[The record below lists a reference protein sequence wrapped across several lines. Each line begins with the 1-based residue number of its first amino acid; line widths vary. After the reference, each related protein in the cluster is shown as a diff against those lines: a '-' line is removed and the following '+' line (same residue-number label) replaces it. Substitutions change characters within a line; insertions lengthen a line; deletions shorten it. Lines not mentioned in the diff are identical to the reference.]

1 MKKNIL
7 VTGYFNLNVGDDIF
21 FKILF
26 ERYPHSNFYVIA
38 PSKKALSFR
47 HYGNVTHN
55 ESPKFSL
62 VERVVNKFILKDYI
76 SNNYSLK
83 YKKIL
88 DNIHTK
94 IDGIVSIG
102 GSLFIEN
109 TDSKIPH
116 SSFYQ
121 DLYDILGEIPHFF
134 LGCNFG
140 PYVNF
145 TFKKDYDE
153 IFSSATD
160 ICFRDTYSAN
170 LFNDLSNV
178 RVAPDIVFGLEHE
191 NLHCEKIRHSIG
203 VSLMDIS
210 KRNHLA
216 NFSEDYFTKISDLL
230 SKKIALGNFV
240 RLFSF
245 CNEDGDESAIKK
257 LLSKME
263 DNEVNKIQIIEYN
276 GDLDTFLKLFFE
288 MESMV
293 CTRFHAMILGLI
305 SNQKIYPIIYNDKMI
320 NTLNDI
326 GYINSFSRMDDLASF
341 TIESYLANENN
352 PITKVEDLKES
363 STLHF
368 KELDKFLKI

>member
-1 MKKNIL
+1 
-7 VTGYFNLNVGDDIF
+7 
-21 FKILF
+21 
-26 ERYPHSNFYVIA
+26 
-38 PSKKALSFR
+38 
-47 HYGNVTHN
+47 
-55 ESPKFSL
+55 
-62 VERVVNKFILKDYI
+62 
-76 SNNYSLK
+76 
-83 YKKIL
+83 
-88 DNIHTK
+88 
-94 IDGIVSIG
+94 
-102 GSLFIEN
+102 
-109 TDSKIPH
+109 
-116 SSFYQ
+116 
-121 DLYDILGEIPHFF
+121 
-134 LGCNFG
+134 
-140 PYVNF
+140 
-145 TFKKDYDE
+145 
-153 IFSSATD
+153 
-160 ICFRDTYSAN
+160 
-170 LFNDLSNV
+170 
-178 RVAPDIVFGLEHE
+178 
-191 NLHCEKIRHSIG
+191 
-203 VSLMDIS
+203 
-210 KRNHLA
+210 
-216 NFSEDYFTKISDLL
+216 LL

-305 SNQKIYPIIYNDKMI
+305 SNQKIYPIIYSDKMI